1 MVKRSV
7 PAFSVNLSGCNALV
21 TGAGAGIGR
30 AIALALANHGAAV
43 AVNDLNIE
51 RAESLAREIQGNG
64 GQAIPLRADISNRF
78 QTANM
83 IEETRGAFGKIHILV
98 NAAGIFKTEAMLN
111 IDEWDWRRQIEV
123 NITGAFFCM
132 QLVGRVMA
140 DEGGG
145 RIINLTSTVGYPAA
159 MGYAAGKTSI
169 IGMTRQAAREL
180 APENILVN
188 AIAAGSIRE
197 ADMPPVKPEQ
207 TLLKR
212 VGQPQDIAQVAL
224 FLCSDAA
231 SFMTGQV
238 LVVDGGRS
246 VIP

>member
-21 TGAGAGIGR
+21 TGTGAGIGR

-43 AVNDLNIE
+43 AVSDLNIE
-51 RAESLAREIQGNG
+51 RAESLAQEIQGNG

-83 IEETRGAFGKIHILV
+83 IEETRSAFGKIHILV
-98 NAAGIFKTEAMLN
+98 NAAGIFKAEAMLS

-145 RIINLTSTVGYPAA
+145 RIINLTSTVGHPAA

-231 SFMTGQV
+231 SFITGQV